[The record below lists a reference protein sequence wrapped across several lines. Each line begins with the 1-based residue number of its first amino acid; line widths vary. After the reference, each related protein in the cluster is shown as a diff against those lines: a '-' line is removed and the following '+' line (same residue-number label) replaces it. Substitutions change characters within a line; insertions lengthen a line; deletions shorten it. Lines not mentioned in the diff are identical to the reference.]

1 MTTPI
6 ADFVARYANADPVRL
21 HMPGHKGVGA
31 AERLDLTE
39 VPGADS
45 LYEAAGIIKESEE
58 NASRLF
64 GAHTFYTTEG
74 SSHAIRAML
83 YLICLHA
90 KMTGRAPTVLAGRN
104 AHKTFIGAAALLD
117 VGVDWLYPRPEE
129 AYLTCRPSPG
139 ELRAHFVKNGPPVAV
154 YLTSPDYL
162 GHMADI
168 AGISAVCREFGVL
181 LAVDNAHGAYLR
193 FLPQSLHP
201 IDLGADLCCDSAH
214 KTLPC
219 LTGAAYLHLSHA
231 SPPALREAAKSALAL
246 FGSTSPSYLVLASL
260 DRANAYL
267 AGSYPAELAAHVA
280 AVARLS
286 ESLSAAGLPLV
297 GDEPMKLTLSCRPL
311 GYTGQE
317 LLAYLS
323 ERGIECEFADPDYL
337 VAMPTPAL
345 SEGALRRFLD
355 ALLGL
360 PHRTPLPAELP
371 PPHLPRIR
379 MTVREAMLA
388 PAVTLPTEACLG
400 RTLATATVG
409 CPPAVPILVSGEVV
423 DEAALARFAYY
434 GIDTLRVVS
443 E

>member
-1 MTTPI
+1 MKTPI
-6 ADFVARYANADPVRL
+6 ADFVARYADADPVRL

-31 AERLDLTE
+31 VERLDITE
-39 VPGADS
+39 VRGADS
-45 LYEAAGIIKESEE
+45 LYEADGIIKESEE

-90 KMTGRAPTVLAGRN
+90 KMTGRTPTVLAGRN

-117 VGVDWLYPRPEE
+117 VRVDWIYPRPEDS
-129 AYLTCRPSPG
+129 YLTCRPSPV
-139 ELRAHFVKNGPPVAV
+139 ELRENFVKNGPPVAV

-168 AGISAVCREFGVL
+168 VGISAVCREFGVL

-193 FLPQSLHP
+193 FLPQSRHP

-231 SPPALREAAKSALAL
+231 APAALRDAAKCALAL

-267 AGSYPAELAAHVA
+267 AGDYR
-280 AVARLS
+280 ARLALHV
-286 ESLSAAGLPLV
+286 EAVGLLRARLAAAGLSLV
-297 GDEPMKLTLSCRPL
+297 GDEPMKLTLACRPL
-311 GYTGQE
+311 GYTGQQI
-317 LLAYLS
+317 LALLS

-337 VAMPTPAL
+337 VAMPTPTL
-345 SEGALRRFLD
+345 SEGALLRLSD
-355 ALLGL
+355 ALLTLPRRPRLSEGL
-360 PHRTPLPAELP
+360 PPY
-371 PPHLPRIR
+371 RIPKRR
-379 MTVREAMLA
+379 MTAREAMLA
-388 PAVTLPTEACLG
+388 PGATLPTEACLG

-423 DEAALARFAYY
+423 DEAALALFAYY